1 MMKKRSGDLVASQ
14 ILDICMNGAGKTK
27 ILYQANLNSIRVDQY
42 LENLIRNRLISK
54 VPCGSRVLYKTTHE
68 GSELNLKFHQLQ
80 TEMNELR
87 ASLLDSKA

>member
-1 MMKKRSGDLVASQ
+1 MMKKRSDDLVASQ

-54 VPCGSRVLYKTTHE
+54 VPCGSRVLYKTTNE
-68 GSELNLKFHQLQ
+68 GSELNLKFHRLQ
-80 TEMNELR
+80 MEMNELR